1 MITVLATL
9 NKGDH
14 NKITKST
21 GISFILVIQ
30 ICCCRQNDEAYIHF
44 KGKADMVAHFLNLS
58 TWENEGIFHLL

>member
-1 MITVLATL
+1 MLATL

-21 GISFILVIQ
+21 GISSILVIQ

-44 KGKADMVAHFLNLS
+44 KGKADMVAHSLNLS